1 MEKIKRFILV
11 IILLGQSPVF
21 GQLNPGIGSRIFN
34 HSLSYGPRNYNS
46 FYSVGYGFTPR
57 NSIASIEL
65 GYKPISIG
73 MYIVQDEPFV
83 LNSKP
88 IDTYYVIN
96 YLYQN
101 KNVRRLLLSGG
112 IGPSINQSYKGMV
125 IKTGGDFRITN
136 PVYLSLHMFQEL
148 YDSYET
154 HLTIGAKLYL
164 F

>member
-88 IDTYYVIN
+88 VDTYYVIN

-101 KNVRRLLLSGG
+101 KNVRRLLNGFRNYRIILGTYVR
-112 IGPSINQSYKGMV
+112 IGKQ
-125 IKTGGDFRITN
+125 DW
-136 PVYLSLHMFQEL
+136 
-148 YDSYET
+148 
-154 HLTIGAKLYL
+154 
-164 F
+164 